1 LQQKVNHPVIYPA
14 KNCQNSEGILSLNIL
29 QCVYNKHILILKGNN
44 GRLLL
49 EKSLIQRGAI
59 VRNCECY
66 IRQYIDY
73 PKDKLINLW
82 KNKGIT
88 TIVASSNE
96 ILVRLTELTPLQEKA
111 WLFSRRLI
119 VVSERLAVK
128 AKQLGWQTI
137 FTAPSAQ

>member
-1 LQQKVNHPVIYPA
+1 IHLEGMINPNNHHYYLAVGQTTAELLQQKVNHPVIYPA

-73 PKDKLINLW
+73 PKDKLIN
-82 KNKGIT
+82 
-88 TIVASSNE
+88 
-96 ILVRLTELTPLQEKA
+96 
-111 WLFSRRLI
+111 
-119 VVSERLAVK
+119 
-128 AKQLGWQTI
+128 
-137 FTAPSAQ
+137 